1 MRHRKDRLKLTAL
14 LLTGLFTLYPMCAKA
29 QSNYYKGKTV
39 VVLASTAPGGTGDLR
54 ARSVVPFL
62 QKYLPGNPTVV
73 IEYMGG
79 GGGRRGANHVYK
91 SVRRDGLTIGSLSGS
106 IVGLAVLGGKGVLYD
121 PEKFIYLGTP
131 VNENHNVMYTRS
143 ALGLTD
149 LKKLRAHP
157 GVKIGAQS
165 VGHVS
170 YIAGRLFAYLLDLK
184 EPNFISGYSSLEADA
199 ALLTGELDSRANNAT
214 SVLRRHPEW
223 LEKGVMNFHA
233 VMSVPKNSTHERFVN
248 LPEIGSFAKSDT
260 EKKLVHLWRA
270 LRGVG
275 SPFVL
280 PPGTPQDKV
289 RIVTEAFDKTL
300 KDPEFNALYK
310 KLVAEDTSPM
320 PAKELTELIKGLPR
334 DPEVISLLRKLAGP
348 GPLPPR

>member
-1 MRHRKDRLKLTAL
+1 MKDQEPRLKLTAL
-14 LLTGLFTLYPMCAKA
+14 LFAALLGLYPICAEA
-29 QSNYYKGKTV
+29 QNNFYKGKTV
-39 VVLASTAPGGTGDLR
+39 AVLASTAPGGTGDLR
-54 ARSVVPFL
+54 ARAVVFFL
-62 QKYLPGNPTVV
+62 KKYLPGNPTVV

-79 GGGRRGANHVYK
+79 GGGRRGANHMYK
-91 SVRRDGLTIGSLSGS
+91 SVRPDGLTIGSLSGS
-106 IVGLAVLGGKGVLYD
+106 IVGLAVLGEKGVLYD

-131 VNENHNVMYTRS
+131 INENHNVMYTRS

-149 LKKLRAHP
+149 LKKLQAHP
-157 GVKIGAQS
+157 GVRIGAQS

-170 YIAGRLFAYLLDLK
+170 YIAGRLFAYLLNLK
-184 EPNFISGYSSLEADA
+184 EPNFISGYSSREADA
-199 ALLTGELDSRANNAT
+199 ALLNGELDSRANNAT

-233 VMSVPKNSTHERFVN
+233 IMSVPKGSTHERFSN
-248 LPEIGSFAKSDT
+248 LPEIGSFAKSEMED
-260 EKKLVHLWRA
+260 KLVSLWRA

-289 RIVTEAFDKTL
+289 EIVRQAFQKIL
-300 KDPEFNALYK
+300 NDPEFHVLYK
-310 KLVAEDTSPM
+310 KFVAEDASPM
-320 PAKELTELIKGLPR
+320 MAEELTELIKSLPR
-334 DPEVISLLRKLAGP
+334 DPEVLSLLRKLAGP

>member
-1 MRHRKDRLKLTAL
+1 MKQHKAKLTGL
-14 LLTGLFTLYPMCAKA
+14 LLAGLFTLYPMCANA
-29 QSNYYKGKTV
+29 QNPFYKGKTV
-39 VVLASTAPGGTGDLR
+39 VILASTAPGGTGDLR
-54 ARSVVPFL
+54 ARAVVPFL

-91 SVRRDGLTIGSLSGS
+91 SVRPDGLTIGSLSGS
-106 IVGLAVLGGKGVLYD
+106 IVGLAVLGEKGVLYD

-131 VNENHNVMYTRS
+131 TNENHNVMYTRS

-149 LKKLRAHP
+149 LKKLQAYS
-157 GVKIGAQS
+157 GVRIGAQS

-170 YIAGRLFAYLLDLK
+170 YIAGRLFAYLLNLK

-199 ALLTGELDSRANNAT
+199 ALSTGELDSRANNAT

-223 LEKGVMNFHA
+223 LEKGVMNFH
-233 VMSVPKNSTHERFVN
+233 VIMSVPKNATHERFAD
-248 LPEIGSFAKSDT
+248 LPEIGTFAKSDT
-260 EKKLVHLWRA
+260 EEKLVRLWRA

-280 PPGTPQDKV
+280 PPRTPADKV
-289 RIVTEAFDKTL
+289 KIVTEAFDKTL
-300 KDPEFNALYK
+300 KDPEFHKLYK
-310 KLVAEDTSPM
+310 KLVAEDTSPLM
-320 PAKELTELIKGLPR
+320 AQELTELINSLPR

-348 GPLPPR
+348 APLPPR